1 MGLQA
6 GLVTV
11 EDLDDPYVCMTGKEL
26 VQACTLETNVEQKE
40 AMERLIK
47 RKIQIVHKLQIL
59 ARSSPYYTEFLI
71 RLLKEH
77 NRVVAATGSK
87 S

>member
-1 MGLQA
+1 M
-6 GLVTV
+6 

-26 VQACTLETNVEQKE
+26 VQECTLDKKLEPKE
-40 AMERLIK
+40 AMELLIK
-47 RKIQIVHKLQIL
+47 NKIQIVNKLQIL